1 MPTLR
6 NFASEIK
13 QQNNMEVSF
22 VISVAL
28 GVAIVMVVLGLVFTL
43 IYYRWRVS
51 DNNVHLEKFINEN
64 MEMREKLRQAGEQ
77 SKEKSE

>member
-1 MPTLR
+1 
-6 NFASEIK
+6 
-13 QQNNMEVSF
+13 MEVSF

-28 GVAIVMVVLGLVFTL
+28 GVAIVMVFLGLVFTL

>member
-1 MPTLR
+1 MG
-6 NFASEIK
+6 
-13 QQNNMEVSF
+13 VSF

-43 IYYRWRVS
+43 IYFRWRVS

>member
-1 MPTLR
+1 
-6 NFASEIK
+6 
-13 QQNNMEVSF
+13 MEVSF

-43 IYYRWRVS
+43 IYYRWRIS

-64 MEMREKLRQAGEQ
+64 MEMREKLQRAGRQ

>member
-1 MPTLR
+1 
-6 NFASEIK
+6 
-13 QQNNMEVSF
+13 MEVSF

-28 GVAIVMVVLGLVFTL
+28 GVAIVMVFLGLVFTL
-43 IYYRWRVS
+43 IYFRWRVS

>member
-1 MPTLR
+1 
-6 NFASEIK
+6 
-13 QQNNMEVSF
+13 MEVSF

-64 MEMREKLRQAGEQ
+64 MEMREKLQRAGRQ

>member
-1 MPTLR
+1 
-6 NFASEIK
+6 
-13 QQNNMEVSF
+13 MEVSF